1 MVVAEMMV
9 IMKFLFMLILLS
21 LALVAPRPAFAAEA
35 VASIVA
41 FAENGTG
48 CNDSA
53 VRFFFTY
60 TPNTD
65 DENGRRDWV
74 GVGLYDASGVMLAYN
89 AYSVTDGIGATP
101 TPIGTF
107 TLRFNALGNAPTTRP
122 FFLSF
127 RDANGNTTMD
137 NFDDLSELARYPF
150 DPVAIGASRCDALPY
165 APLGIGLEDG
175 RVNWDA
181 NGQTVAIY
189 CEANGNITLVAI
201 SQETGRGLYVLRVTG
216 REVVRA
222 GVPSETPA
230 LIKQDTREEIRL
242 YRLSSGEFQAVAPY
256 TDAVAGTDP
265 NGYNFI
271 WTGCDAPIMGVT
283 R

>member
-9 IMKFLFMLILLS
+9 IMKLFLISIVLF
-21 LALVAPRPAFAAEA
+21 LALVAPRPIFGAEA
-35 VASIVA
+35 VGSIVA
-41 FAENGTG
+41 FAENGAG
-48 CNDSA
+48 CDDSA

-60 TPNTD
+60 TPTTD
-65 DENGRRDWV
+65 DENGQRDWV
-74 GVGLYDASGVMLAYN
+74 GVGLYDASGIMLAYN
-89 AYSVTDGIGATP
+89 AYSVATDIGGTP

-107 TLRFNALGNAPTTRP
+107 TLRFNALGNTPVTRP

-127 RDANGNTTMD
+127 RDANGATTLD
-137 NFDDLSELARYPF
+137 NFDDLTELTRYPF
-150 DPVAIGASRCDALPY
+150 DPVALGASRCDNLPY

-181 NGQTVAIY
+181 NGQTVAVY

-201 SQETGRGLYVLRVTG
+201 SQETGRGLYALRVTG
-216 REVVRA
+216 REIVRA
-222 GVPSETPA
+222 GVPSETPV
-230 LIKQDTREEIRL
+230 LIKQDTREAIRL

-256 TDAVAGTDP
+256 TDSVAGTDP

-271 WTGCDAPIMGVT
+271 WTGCDAPTTGVT